1 MNIYE
6 KALNKIVD
14 EYQQDIIKRY
24 YETDMPNF
32 RRKEL
37 YTKFDNE
44 FKKLRELVDKEKP
57 MEPIKGKI
65 IPNSFED
72 IQTYY
77 CKCGREL
84 SFKDNYCGKCG
95 QKLDWGIKKEKK
107 MNEEYQELL
116 KEIDSARHIDTL
128 KRFVIDIEEY
138 CFSILTASRW
148 ESSTLG
154 TVEMAI
160 LKNRWFVD
168 FDDSDNS
175 IIHYMNYESLKRFVA
190 ELENTKK
197 EDLEKLFQKY
207 KEENE
212 K

>member
-24 YETDMPNF
+24 YETDMPKF

-44 FKKLRELVDKEKP
+44 FKKLRELVDKETP

-77 CKCGREL
+77 CECGREL

-95 QKLDWGIKKEKK
+95 QKLKWDEK
-107 MNEEYQELL
+107 
-116 KEIDSARHIDTL
+116 
-128 KRFVIDIEEY
+128 
-138 CFSILTASRW
+138 
-148 ESSTLG
+148 
-154 TVEMAI
+154 
-160 LKNRWFVD
+160 
-168 FDDSDNS
+168 
-175 IIHYMNYESLKRFVA
+175 
-190 ELENTKK
+190 
-197 EDLEKLFQKY
+197 
-207 KEENE
+207 
-212 K
+212 